1 MENISHFFE
10 ACERGK
16 INEVKDLL
24 EQHDLS
30 SLIEDKTRDGRTCL
44 HAAVISGN
52 RDLLRALAEK
62 LRDSGL
68 INTIK
73 KTDEQ
78 GDTPLHLAVRED
90 AVELVKILVELDDNL
105 FDCANK
111 EGQTPLKLAVS
122 LGFKE
127 AVEILVSHTSNAL
140 HYIVELNQVKLVEYL
155 RRKKVLS
162 ELINQP
168 FQPARNPP
176 AKENCAT
183 NASKNEGNCAT
194 NSHHVQPIDGGEH
207 HPKGKTP
214 SNTENDQ
221 PIVRPGDTPLHIAA
235 RNKYGH
241 MVDLLLKVDGV
252 EKLARNSE
260 SKTPCEI
267 AREVTEYHESFR
279 IIRKLGDFRGKTK
292 RFMYCAPQVSH
303 KKYMKARSMVD
314 KAYEERRNAELVVAA
329 LLAAMTCAAAFTV
342 PGGFNSESPVKGDQ
356 GSPIPSFNHVHDDQG
371 SPLLIS
377 LVSFKLFIIFD
388 CIAFFLS
395 LFVCIMWEMSSELT
409 TGDKMLFMT
418 VNSSVVCCSFG
429 FTAYGFMSGVYAM
442 LARKVETFSWVVLGS
457 LIAITIC
464 GVLAFIRQ
472 SVHFA
477 VKRAR
482 LHRLCGV
489 SCFVDDI
496 VEKVWSLAERCGL
509 LNLVRCGDDV
519 SRDIISGQ
527 VLCCKPTP
535 QQTVGSHNSRSSP
548 SCCFNHV

>member
-1 MENISHFFE
+1 MENISRFFE

-16 INEVKDLL
+16 INEAKDLL
-24 EQHDLS
+24 GQLELS
-30 SLIEDKTRDGRTCL
+30 SLIEEKTQDGRTCL
-44 HAAVISGN
+44 HVAVISGN
-52 RDLLRALAEK
+52 RDLLQALAEK

-68 INTIK
+68 INKIK

-78 GDTPLHLAVRED
+78 GDTALHLAVRED
-90 AVELVKILVELDDNL
+90 AVDLVKILVELDDNL

-127 AVEILVSHTSNAL
+127 GVEIL
-140 HYIVELNQVKLVEYL
+140 
-155 RRKKVLS
+155 
-162 ELINQP
+162 
-168 FQPARNPP
+168 
-176 AKENCAT
+176 
-183 NASKNEGNCAT
+183 
-194 NSHHVQPIDGGEH
+194 PIDGGEH
-207 HPKGKTP
+207 HPEGKTP
-214 SNTENDQ
+214 SNTEDDQ

-241 MVDLLLKVDGV
+241 MVDLLLKVDDV
-252 EKLARNSE
+252 KKFARNSE
-260 SKTPCEI
+260 GKTPCEI

-279 IIRKLGDFRGKTK
+279 IIRKLGDFRSKTK

-303 KKYMKARSMVD
+303 KKYMKARSMVN

-329 LLAAMTCAAAFTV
+329 LLATMTCAAAFTV
-342 PGGFNSESPVKGDQ
+342 PGGFNSESPVKEDQ
-356 GSPIPSFNHVHDDQG
+356 GSQGSSIPSLNHVHDDQG

-377 LVSFKLFIIFD
+377 HVSFKLFIIFD

-409 TGDKMLFMT
+409 TGDKMMFMT
-418 VNSSVVCCSFG
+418 VNSLVVCFSFG
-429 FTAYGFMSGVYAM
+429 FTAFGFMSGVHAM

-457 LIAITIC
+457 LIAITMC

-472 SVHFA
+472 SVHFE

-509 LNLVRCGDDV
+509 LKLVRCGDDV

-527 VLCCKPTP
+527 VVCCMPTP
-535 QQTVGSHNSRSSP
+535 QQAVGSHNSRSSP